1 MARSRARPKGDTK
14 MQPYKQHP
22 IYGIAVSEPGK
33 RWRPK
38 GLVFAPDLN
47 CTLEI
52 QRLEPSDL
60 NFKSKKEA
68 EEQALKLCKA
78 WIDAEESESHSTA
91 KASDSSKVKL

>member
-1 MARSRARPKGDTK
+1 

-22 IYGIAVSEPGK
+22 IYGIAVFSETGK

-38 GLVFAPDLN
+38 GLVFAQDLN

-52 QRLEPSDL
+52 ARLEPSDL
-60 NFKSKKEA
+60 TFRSKKEA

-78 WIDAEESESHSTA
+78 WIDAEESESHSRA
-91 KASDSSKVKL
+91 QASDSPKVKL

>member
-1 MARSRARPKGDTK
+1 

-22 IYGIAVSEPGK
+22 IYGMAVSEPGK

-47 CTLEI
+47 CTLELK
-52 QRLEPSDL
+52 RLEPSDL
-60 NFKSKKEA
+60 IFTTKKEA

-78 WIDAEESESHSTA
+78 WIDAKESESDRGSEA
-91 KASDSSKVKL
+91 PDSSKPRL

>member
-1 MARSRARPKGDTK
+1 

-22 IYGIAVSEPGK
+22 IYGMAVSQPGR

-38 GLVFAPDLN
+38 GLVFASDLN

-52 QRLEPSDL
+52 KRLEPSDL
-60 NFKSKKEA
+60 IFTSKKAA

-78 WIDAEESESHSTA
+78 WIDAEEPDSHSTA
-91 KASDSSKVKL
+91 KASDSPKLKL